1 VAVILRWYGLVGSS
15 DEQLVQLTRLRNGFN
30 LDSSLNVQDIE
41 QPCEAL
47 LPKDQKAFAP
57 ESMVSTMI
65 TISKA

>member
-1 VAVILRWYGLVGSS
+1 VTVILRWYGLVGSS

-47 LPKDQKAFAP
+47 LKNNQKALAP